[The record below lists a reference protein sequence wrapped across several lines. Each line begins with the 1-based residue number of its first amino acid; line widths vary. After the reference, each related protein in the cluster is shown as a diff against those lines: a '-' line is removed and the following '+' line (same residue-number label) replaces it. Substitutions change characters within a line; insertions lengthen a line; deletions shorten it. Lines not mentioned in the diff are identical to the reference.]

1 MPNGTFVLPEMSR
14 DVKMVSDVKAVGG
27 VWERPLPRN
36 ISFLALKLVDPHRDV
51 IL

>member
-14 DVKMVSDVKAVGG
+14 GMVSGVKSVGRA
-27 VWERPLPRN
+27 WERPLPRN
-36 ISFLALKLVDPHRDV
+36 ISLLALKLVDPHRDV